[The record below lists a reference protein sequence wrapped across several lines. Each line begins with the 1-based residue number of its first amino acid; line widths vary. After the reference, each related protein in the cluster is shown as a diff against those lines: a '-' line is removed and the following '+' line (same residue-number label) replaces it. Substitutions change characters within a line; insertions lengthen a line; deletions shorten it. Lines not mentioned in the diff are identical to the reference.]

1 MAVRYVGLARMKQAG
16 FPLLAKTLIDRGIAL
31 GVLAMTS
38 PLVGAAAL
46 GVLVTMGRPVLFGQ
60 QRPGKHGKPFRLYK
74 LRTMSDARGS
84 DGQLLPDA
92 DRLTALGR
100 FLRASS
106 IDDLPNV
113 LNVLRG
119 ELSLVGPRPLLMSY
133 LPLYTKEQARR
144 HDVLPGITGW
154 AQICGRNAVS
164 HEEKFRL
171 DLWYVDHWTP
181 WLDLRILAKTVL
193 AVARREGIS
202 ADGHATMEVWRGE
215 QTPLNGATAR
225 SSASDLP

>member
-1 MAVRYVGLARMKQAG
+1 MKQAG
-16 FPLLAKTLIDRGIAL
+16 LLLLTKTLIDRGIAL
-31 GVLAMTS
+31 GALIATA

-46 GVLVTMGRPVLFGQ
+46 GVLVTMGRPVLFTQ
-60 QRPGKHGKPFRLYK
+60 LRPGKDGKPFRLCK
-74 LRTMSDARGS
+74 MRTMSNARTPEGE
-84 DGQLLPDA
+84 LLPDA
-92 DRLTALGR
+92 ERLTKVGR
-100 FLRASS
+100 FLRATS
-106 IDDLPNV
+106 IDDLPNI

-133 LPLYTKEQARR
+133 LPLYTKDQARR

-171 DLWYVDHWTP
+171 DLWYVDHWSP
-181 WLDLRILAKTVL
+181 WLDIRILARTVF

-202 ADGHATMEVWRGE
+202 AEGHATMGVWRGE
-215 QTPLNGATAR
+215 QPPLTNGARTTPADV
-225 SSASDLP
+225 A